1 MTRKGKIETAFE
13 IARVFVYGD
22 RWQSNA
28 AWCDRCESYVPMVT
42 AQIAA
47 KLDNTT
53 GEEIM
58 ARVECSELH
67 NRTTDDGSLLVCLS
81 SLIDTDRHSAIT
93 RPHEGLSYG
102 KHCEN

>member
-22 RWQSNA
+22 RWQTNA

-42 AQIAA
+42 AETAA

-53 GEEIM
+53 SEEII
-58 ARVECSELH
+58 ARVDTSDLH
-67 NRTTDDGSLLVCLS
+67 NRTTDNGSLLVCLS
-81 SLIDTDRHSAIT
+81 SLIDADRHSAT
-93 RPHEGLSYG
+93 A
-102 KHCEN
+102 